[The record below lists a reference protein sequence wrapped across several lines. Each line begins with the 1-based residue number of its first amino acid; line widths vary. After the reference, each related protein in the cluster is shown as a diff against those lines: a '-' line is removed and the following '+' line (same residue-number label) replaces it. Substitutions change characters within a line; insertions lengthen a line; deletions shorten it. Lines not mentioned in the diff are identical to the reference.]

1 MKTVLEELWYG
12 NIDPHETILRKD
24 RHYRRLLSLMDS
36 NRDKLTDS
44 LTDKQK
50 EMLNRYDEAINEMHS
65 VTEQAAFQYGFS
77 LGVHLILE
85 CDPDAL
91 TEDT

>member
-1 MKTVLEELWYG
+1 MKSVLEELWYG

-24 RHYRRLLSLMDS
+24 QHYRRLLSLMDS
-36 NRDKLTDS
+36 NRDKLTAT

-50 EMLNRYDEAINEMHS
+50 ETLDRYDETINEMHS
-65 VTEQAAFQYGFS
+65 VTKQAAFQYGFS

-91 TEDT
+91 TENT

>member
-1 MKTVLEELWYG
+1 MKTVLEELWFG
-12 NIDPHETILRKD
+12 NIDPHETILKKD
-24 RHYRRLLSLMDS
+24 RHYRRLLSIMDS
-36 NRDKLTDS
+36 NRDKLADS

-50 EMLNRYDEAINEMHS
+50 EMLNRYDETINEMHS

-91 TEDT
+91 TENT